1 MAYHVPLK
9 SRYDIRK
16 KELIDVEPISVGN
29 NIVEGD
35 ILVSE
40 NVIERPKRQALYYIR
55 KWNTSKTISYTF
67 SSQFGDEDKNII
79 RSATVLYNALTCVK
93 FEENGT
99 NLPVINV
106 VKKGGCYSTI
116 GPLWSQKSQ
125 LLSLEDHCIT
135 DFVTPLHEFAH
146 ALGIFHEH
154 SRYDRDQ
161 FIKVYP
167 ENTMD
172 ELSHNFDKISKDG
185 SYIFSDYDYDS
196 YMHYN
201 DRAFS
206 DAWMKTIDAVNEKYQ
221 RTMGQSMF
229 PSASVFKVVNDFY
242 DCHKICQNSTT
253 KCFNEGYPNPN
264 NCDACNCPE
273 GFGGQF
279 CETRANSIVADCGG
293 DYNVKH

>member
-1 MAYHVPLK
+1 M
-9 SRYDIRK
+9 
-16 KELIDVEPISVGN
+16 EPISSGN

-67 SSQFGDEDKNII
+67 SNQFCDEDKNII
-79 RSATVLYNALTCVK
+79 RSATGLYNALTCVK

-106 VKKGGCYSTI
+106 IKRGGCYSTI

-125 LLSLEDHCIT
+125 LLSLEDHCLT

-154 SRYDRDQ
+154 SRFDRDQ
-161 FIKVYP
+161 FIKIYP
-167 ENTMD
+167 ENTMED
-172 ELSHNFDKISKDG
+172 LSHNFDKISKDG
-185 SYIFSDYDYDS
+185 SHIFSEYDYDS

-201 DRAFS
+201 DS
-206 DAWMKTIDAVNEKYQ
+206 L
-221 RTMGQSMF
+221 
-229 PSASVFKVVNDFY
+229 
-242 DCHKICQNSTT
+242 
-253 KCFNEGYPNPN
+253 
-264 NCDACNCPE
+264 
-273 GFGGQF
+273 GF
-279 CETRANSIVADCGG
+279 RIN
-293 DYNVKH
+293 